1 MLALAFFQRGVY
13 GGVEYTFTL
22 ENFARVFD
30 PLYAGIFLN
39 SARIAGIAT
48 TIAVVLG
55 YAAAYAIA
63 SCRRSLQPV
72 LLFFAVLPFWSNYLI
87 RTYAWIVLLNRE
99 GLVTQ
104 LLRWFG
110 YEGEP
115 PSMLYTEG
123 AVIAGLV
130 YNYLPF
136 VILACYAP
144 LSRLNPELAEASRDL
159 GGSAFTT
166 FRRIIL
172 PLTLPGIAAGAVF
185 VFVLS
190 IGNFVT
196 PALLGGGRFQMIGNL
211 VYDQFLTAN
220 DWPFGAALSMAL
232 IAIMMLLLL
241 VQAYASDRASTRTAP
256 RQGGRVMAERSAA
269 ARRSGAAV
277 LVAIFAFL
285 YVPIAVLVAL
295 SFNEGGLP
303 TVWSGFSTKWYV
315 SLAVQPGHLVGGAQH
330 ADRRRRI
337 DRHRDAARHAA
348 RHRHRDAAA
357 ARDGARG
364 AGVRADDHSRHRA
377 RGRAALL
384 LLHARRHPGPAH
396 DRAGACRVQ
405 PRLRLR
411 GGACAAEILRLVD
424 HRSVGRSRRLGLHHL
439 PKGHT
444 AGNPAG
450 SRSPARCSPSRCRS
464 TSSSSPSSPPAQA
477 ARPPPCRCRSIR

>member
-1 MLALAFFQRGVY
+1 MRS
-13 GGVEYTFTL
+13 
-22 ENFARVFD
+22 R
-30 PLYAGIFLN
+30 
-39 SARIAGIAT
+39 R
-48 TIAVVLG
+48 
-55 YAAAYAIA
+55 
-63 SCRRSLQPV
+63 CRRSLQPV

-110 YEGEP
+110 YDGEP

-166 FRRIIL
+166 FRRITL

-220 DWPFGAALSMAL
+220 DWPFGAALSMVL

-241 VQAYASDRASTRTAP
+241 VQAICRRT
-256 RQGGRVMAERSAA
+256 GRRRVRSAPGRT
-269 ARRSGAAV
+269 RRWPNDPPPHGDPAQLV
-277 LVAIFAFL
+277 LVA
-285 YVPIAVLVAL
+285 
-295 SFNEGGLP
+295 GLRFP
-303 TVWSGFSTKWYV
+303 
-315 SLAVQPGHLVGGAQH
+315 LR
-330 ADRRRRI
+330 ADRRAGGAVLQRGRAADGLVRLLDRNGTCRSPPTGEI
-337 DRHRDAARHAA
+337 LSAALNTLIVAAGLHRHRHAARHAA
-348 RHRHRDAAA
+348 
-357 ARDGARG
+357 GASASRCG
-364 AGVRADDHSRHRA
+364 AVA
-377 RGRAALL
+377 GR
-384 LLHARRHPGPAH
+384 
-396 DRAGACRVQ
+396 
-405 PRLRLR
+405 
-411 GGACAAEILRLVD
+411 
-424 HRSVGRSRRLGLHHL
+424 RSRR
-439 PKGHT
+439 
-444 AGNPAG
+444 
-450 SRSPARCSPSRCRS
+450 
-464 TSSSSPSSPPAQA
+464 
-477 ARPPPCRCRSIR
+477 